1 MSLVFG
7 ILEEEKMRLEKL
19 VAEYDKELKTLPQE
33 SVHIRKINGKQYLYS
48 IKRKRNKVISSYV
61 GECSNKKVQKI
72 MEQDK
77 LRRTYKQRKKE
88 ALTSLKEIGR
98 ALGRRMNF

>member
-1 MSLVFG
+1 MSLAFG

-19 VAEYDKELKTLPQE
+19 VAEYDNILKNLPQE
-33 SVHIRKINGKQYLYS
+33 SMHIRKINGKQYLYS

-61 GECSNKKVQKI
+61 GGCSSKNVQKI

-77 LRRTYKQRKKE
+77 LRRVYKQRKKE
-88 ALTSLKEIGR
+88 ALVSLKEIGR
-98 ALGRRMNF
+98 ILGRKNSK